1 MRKFQTAELTNRSEL
16 KKYANC
22 CDTTTFS
29 WGKRES
35 NFYFTDILNS
45 SIGSDV
51 LMYEY
56 ILKLLNFRKE
66 NENAFPLASNG
77 ILESASVENVLSV
90 VEEKLKA
97 SIENLLSENKVLAAK
112 IRVLENQ
119 IEVLT
124 LARRSRVSVKTSM
137 SEIYFRSLRR
147 KSAIDFNHQYTN
159 ENLPRS
165 SFVDADTQYSD
176 EYLTE
181 YGSTREKEVKKCD
194 FGQQCI
200 MENSEKKIFVDVG
213 THAEN
218 LEENQPISVA
228 ITNEMI
234 DNSTDTFDLIEA
246 VKLEDFG
253 QQYNCEPK
261 MNREMETQYS
271 THEIKM
277 LAERGDFGQQYMVD
291 NRDNETQYSFS
302 DELTSKYD
310 ESGGTLELSDQ
321 YDIHQNIIENE
332 QKLCEDIGTQSSFK
346 KYEDFSQQQM
356 SSSSENIV
364 LKNTSAQYSFDDGR
378 DIGNQYN
385 SDGIEIP
392 PIEHDDFSQQYM
404 VDNIDNETQ
413 YSFSNEETSRYNKI
427 EALNITEEKSCE
439 DIGIQSLPIEYEDF
453 GQQYM
458 TNSGENILMEIENT
472 HTSISNGSA
481 RETNVPIEYEDFS
494 QQYVVDKND
503 INSQTQYSVPDD
515 HISTYDIGI
524 STLDGPDPVVIVED
538 LGQRNEPRLFI
549 NNSTQ
554 YTSTASNE
562 NLPSADDPKLLQN
575 EGTQCYFSA
584 EAPVGHKEQDLI
596 TKNATNI
603 CVDIDIKYPVD
614 PIERSETKKH
624 KYVDVDQEFVFE
636 TSQMNECIHVLN
648 SIFIDTN
655 TSSGDSD
662 QHEQKTSSSIDFDV
676 ELTKLQV
683 RKVLLQDLLIFL
695 WRILFELKNLFR
707 KKLILRSF
715 LIKKFLNLLF

>member
-1 MRKFQTAELTNRSEL
+1 MSFSTQKYFLQLKIQSLLKKFQTAELTNRSEL

-56 ILKLLNFRKE
+56 ILKLLDYRKE

-77 ILESASVENVLSV
+77 ILERASVENVLSV
-90 VEEKLKA
+90 VEEKLTA

-112 IRVLENQ
+112 VRVLEKQ

-124 LARRSRVSVKTSM
+124 LVRRSRVSVKTSM

-147 KSAIDFNHQYTN
+147 KSAIDFNQQYTN

-181 YGSTREKEVKKCD
+181 YDSTRGKVVKKCD

-200 MENSEKKIFVDVG
+200 MENNDKKICVDVG

-218 LEENQPISVA
+218 LEENQPIPVA

-261 MNREMETQYS
+261 MNRDMETQYS
-271 THEIKM
+271 SHEIKM
-277 LAERGDFGQQYMVD
+277 LAEQRDFGQQHMVD

-302 DELTSKYD
+302 DELTTKYD
-310 ESGGTLELSDQ
+310 ESGGTLGHSDQ
-321 YDIHQNIIENE
+321 YDLHQNTVESE
-332 QKLCEDIGTQSSFK
+332 QKLCEDIGIQSSFI
-346 KYEDFSQQQM
+346 KYEDFSQQHM
-356 SSSSENIV
+356 PSSSENIL
-364 LKNTSAQYSFDDGR
+364 LKNSSAQCSFDDGR
-378 DIGNQYN
+378 YIGNPYRYN
-385 SDGIEIP
+385 SDGIKIP
-392 PIEHDDFSQQYM
+392 PIEHEDFSQQYI
-404 VDNIDNETQ
+404 VDKIDNETQ
-413 YSFSNEETSRYNKI
+413 LPFSDEEMSRYNKI
-427 EALNITEEKSCE
+427 PAINITEQKSYE
-439 DIGIQSLPIEYEDF
+439 DIGIQSLPIENEDF
-453 GQQYM
+453 SQQY
-458 TNSGENILMEIENT
+458 TSKSGENNLMEKENT
-472 HTSISNGSA
+472 HSSFSNGSA
-481 RETNVPIEYEDFS
+481 RETNIPIEHEDFS

-503 INSQTQYSVPDD
+503 IDTQTQYSVSNK
-515 HISTYDIGI
+515 HTSTHDRSIN
-524 STLDGPDPVVIVED
+524 TLDSPVPVVIVED

-554 YTSTASNE
+554 YTSTASNG

-575 EGTQCYFSA
+575 EGTQCSFPV
-584 EAPVGHKEQDLI
+584 EAPIGHKEQDLI

-603 CVDIDIKYPVD
+603 CVDIDIKYPED
-614 PIERSETKKH
+614 TIKRSETNKH

-636 TSQMNECIHVLN
+636 TNQMDECIHVLN

-655 TSSGDSD
+655 ASSGDSD
-662 QHEQKTSSSIDFDV
+662 QHEQKTSSIDFDV

-683 RKVLLQDLLIFL
+683 RKVLLQDLLLFL
-695 WRILFELKNLFR
+695 W
-707 KKLILRSF
+707 
-715 LIKKFLNLLF
+715 